1 MVQRSMTARTLTE
14 HKLIID
20 VTLIRMCAQTEHH
33 MEQCLYILRTIRD
46 DELSLASSLTL
57 ESITRKDL
65 FLK

>member
-1 MVQRSMTARTLTE
+1 
-14 HKLIID
+14 
-20 VTLIRMCAQTEHH
+20 